1 MSSRGAGSL
10 LGGRGCCVVVASPL
24 ASPFVVWGLLFVVEC
39 DVLWRRG

>member
-10 LGGRGCCVVVASPL
+10 LGGAWLLCGGCVPL